1 MKRKNNYEQP
11 ETLVTRVEL
20 ESPICSG
27 SSNFVGEGQ
36 PGVNIANQEVTTP
49 GSADDKRN
57 LNDFS
62 STPWG
67 DEIGTN

>member
-11 ETLVTRVEL
+11 ETVVTRVEL

-27 SSNFVGEGQ
+27 SSNFVGEGE
-36 PGVNIANQEVTTP
+36 PGVNIAQQNVTTP
-49 GSADDKRN
+49 GLDGDRN

-62 STPWG
+62 NTQWG
-67 DEIGTN
+67 GDIQ

>member
-11 ETLVTRVEL
+11 ETVVTRVEL

-27 SSNFVGEGQ
+27 SSNFVGEGE
-36 PGVNIANQEVTTP
+36 PGVNIAQQEVTTP
-49 GSADDKRN
+49 GLDGDRN

-62 STPWG
+62 NTQWG
-67 DEIGTN
+67 GDIQ

>member
-27 SSNFVGEGQ
+27 SSNFVGEDQ
-36 PGVNIANQEVTTP
+36 PGVNIAKQNVTTP
-49 GSADDKRN
+49 DKDGDRF

-62 STPWG
+62 GSQWG
-67 DEIGTN
+67 GDIQ

>member
-11 ETLVTRVEL
+11 ETVVTRVEL

-36 PGVNIANQEVTTP
+36 PGVNIAEQGVTTP
-49 GSADDKRN
+49 DKDGDRF

-62 STPWG
+62 NTQWG
-67 DEIGTN
+67 GDIQ

>member
-27 SSNFVGEGQ
+27 SAKLTNEGNEGIAIQDQAINEEFDNYNPTHSN
-36 PGVNIANQEVTTP
+36 
-49 GSADDKRN
+49 
-57 LNDFS
+57 S
-62 STPWG
+62 SNGGWDTI
-67 DEIGTN
+67 E

>member
-27 SSNFVGEGQ
+27 SSNFVGEGE

-62 STPWG
+62 NQQWG
-67 DEIGTN
+67 GDIQ

>member
-11 ETLVTRVEL
+11 ETVVTRVEL

-27 SSNFVGEGQ
+27 SSNFVGEDQ
-36 PGVNIANQEVTTP
+36 PGVNIAKQNVTTP
-49 GSADDKRN
+49 DKDGDRF

-62 STPWG
+62 NTPWG
-67 DEIGTN
+67 DEISSN